1 MSIRLLFFKKILCFP
16 ITKTLNVVFLII
28 RYKKLCYFSFNF
40 FLQYHLAKFVF
51 YFKNG
56 VNKQK
61 KKKPLSF
68 HAIIV
73 LIETLLM
80 KFSAIDCI
88 TSLQAKPFSHW
99 SSIINQPGDAHLEKS
114 PWESCSLHSLATLI
128 TRNWKVRRRGNFVVA
143 GHLASKIRIPPPP
156 AWTRGSVLTTWLIN
170 N

>member
-1 MSIRLLFFKKILCFP
+1 MSC
-16 ITKTLNVVFLII
+16 FLII

-40 FLQYHLAKFVF
+40 FFQYHLAKFVL

-61 KKKPLSF
+61 KKNPLSF

-88 TSLQAKPFSHW
+88 TSLQEKPFS
-99 SSIINQPGDAHLEKS
+99 Q
-114 PWESCSLHSLATLI
+114 
-128 TRNWKVRRRGNFVVA
+128 
-143 GHLASKIRIPPPP
+143 
-156 AWTRGSVLTTWLIN
+156 
-170 N
+170 